1 MSETHEATEPA
12 LERFV
17 FFSDAVFAIAI
28 TLLALEIKAP
38 NPGLDADE
46 AAWEAA
52 LLHLTPS
59 VGAFVLGFYV
69 IGNIWTAHH
78 EVFRLVRRFDA
89 RLLAPNMLLLFAVV
103 LIPNATA
110 LMGSTTRAPA
120 PYAVYSAVMVIA
132 GLSKA
137 WLTSRALRPALV
149 GPGASR
155 EEITALTRRS
165 WLMPAA
171 SAIALALAFVVPAW
185 NNAAMILIAAGR
197 LPWFRSKS

>member
-1 MSETHEATEPA
+1 MSETHEASEPA

-28 TLLALEIKAP
+28 TLLALEIKP
-38 NPGLDADE
+38 PDPGLNAGE

-59 VGAFVLGFYV
+59 VLAFVLGFYV

-78 EVFRLVRRFDA
+78 EVFRLVRRFDS

-103 LIPNATA
+103 LVPVATA
-110 LMGSTTRAPA
+110 LMGTTTRAPA
-120 PYAVYSAVMVIA
+120 PYVVYSGVMLLA

-137 WLTSRALRPALV
+137 WLTSRALRSELA
-149 GPGASR
+149 PGAPR
-155 EEITALTRRS
+155 EEVIPIVRRS
-165 WLMPAA
+165 WLLPVA
-171 SAIALALAFVVPAW
+171 SALALVLAFVTPAW
-185 NNAAMILIAAGR
+185 NNTAMFLIAAGR
-197 LPWFRSKS
+197 LPWFREKA

>member
-1 MSETHEATEPA
+1 MSDVHDETEPA

-28 TLLALEIKAP
+28 TLLALGIKVP
-38 NPGLDADE
+38 DPGVDAGE

-59 VGAFVLGFYV
+59 LASFVLSFYV

-78 EVFRLVRRFDA
+78 EVFRLVRRFDS
-89 RLLAPNMLLLFAVV
+89 RLLLPNMLLLFAITLV
-103 LIPNATA
+103 PFSTA
-110 LMGSTTRAPA
+110 LMGSTTHASA
-120 PYAVYSAVMVIA
+120 PYAVYSAVLVVA

-137 WLTSRALRPALV
+137 WLTSVALRPALAQQN
-149 GPGASR
+149 ASR
-155 EEITALTRRS
+155 PDRIALIRRS

-171 SAIALALAFVVPAW
+171 SALALALAFVVPAW
-185 NNAAMILIAAGR
+185 NNLAMILIAAGR
-197 LPWFRSKS
+197 LPWLRTKR